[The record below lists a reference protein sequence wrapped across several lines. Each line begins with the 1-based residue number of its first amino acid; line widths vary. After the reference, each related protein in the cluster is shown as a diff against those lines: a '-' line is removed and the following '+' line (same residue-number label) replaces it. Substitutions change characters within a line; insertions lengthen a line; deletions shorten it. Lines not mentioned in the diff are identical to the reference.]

1 MQISSVKKSADW
13 DAEALLSS
21 ALFEPL
27 HPVIASLGAGGFPT
41 LEALNALLAERGV
54 TVRSGSE
61 LRFVE
66 QGLGRLGFEQQYEP
80 RCYLNGEVQTRAD
93 NLHDLFN
100 ALVWLVYPKAKAAIN
115 ARHFDALQQASQ
127 SQSGDLADIRSQ
139 RGAVR
144 DTSTLLDESGVI
156 VACADDELADLLKN
170 FQWKELFWHRR
181 AEVQTGRF
189 DKLRTGMEFF
199 LFGHGLYEKALNP
212 YIGMTGQGLL
222 LGVER
227 AFFGWPK
234 SRQLAHLDRLLADY
248 LDDPQHCHSTR
259 ELSPVPLL
267 GVPGWAAGNESAA
280 YYDDTSYF
288 RAGRRG
294 QVAAIP
300 ERTSIPATDAA

>member
-1 MQISSVKKSADW
+1 MQISSVKKSVDW
-13 DAEALLSS
+13 DVEALLGS

-27 HPVIASLGAGGFPT
+27 HPVINSLGTVCFPT
-41 LEALNALLAERGV
+41 MEALNALLAERGV

-80 RCYLNGEVQTRAD
+80 RCYLNGEVQTRTD

-127 SQSGDLADIRSQ
+127 SHLPVDIRSQ

-156 VACADDELADLLKN
+156 VACADDELADLLKD

-189 DKLRTGMEFF
+189 DKLGTGMEFF
-199 LFGHGLYEKALNP
+199 LFGHGLYEKALHP

-234 SRQLAHLDRLLADY
+234 NRQLAHLDRLLADY

-267 GVPGWAAGNESAA
+267 GVPGWTPDNESAA
-280 YYDDTSYF
+280 FYDNTSYF

-294 QVAAIP
+294 RVAAIH
-300 ERTSIPATDAA
+300 ERASIPATDAA